1 MLDCFFKK
9 DCGAVVSS
17 QPPDNAYLADLNPAQ
32 RTAATAGDG
41 PILIIA
47 GAGTGK
53 TKTLAARV
61 AYLIDQGVPPGKILL
76 LTFTRRAS
84 AEMLSRASRMLP
96 AKHGSA
102 VSSQVWGGTFH
113 AVANRLLRTYGRAV
127 GLAPEFTV
135 LDQSDAEDLI
145 ALIRNDLGFA
155 KSKRRFP
162 RKQTILAIYSRMV
175 NSRKKLDEV
184 LEKEFPWCAEDA
196 EGIKQ
201 IIKAYTQRKRAG
213 NVLDYD
219 DLLLFWHALIMSGT
233 PGAANIADHFDHIL
247 VDEYQDTN
255 AVQAEILQAMRAR
268 KKNIMVVGDDAQ
280 SIYSFRAATIRNI
293 LDFPR
298 LFRTAE
304 GGEAE
309 VIKLEQNYRST
320 QQILDASNALMGH
333 ATVRYTKN
341 LFTDKQ
347 AGDKP
352 ELITVIDEAEQCGEV
367 CGRILDARERNI
379 PLKRQAVLFRAA
391 HHSDQLEVELTRR
404 NIPFVK
410 YGGLKFVEAAHVK
423 DMIAMLRLLE
433 NPADEVAWFRVLQLL
448 TGIGPGTARHIV
460 DALQVH
466 TLTPATLGK
475 ALQGIGAPPAAKAE
489 FESLRTAL
497 SDCLQGGGTGAGLS
511 PAAAI
516 ERIRL
521 FYDPI
526 FHRVYENPNIRLR
539 DLENLG
545 QIASGYK
552 SRTAFLT
559 DLTLDP
565 PTSTSDLA
573 GPPLLDDDYL
583 ILSTIHSAKGCE
595 WDAVHILHVADGM
608 IPSDMSTGDADEI
621 EEERR
626 LIYVAMTRAKSQ
638 LHLYFP
644 LRYYR
649 SRHGRS
655 DAHAYAQLSRFLSDD
670 VVLLCTR
677 TVAPGAKELETPSM
691 GGGAAS
697 RQSAAKTVDN
707 MLNDLLG

>member
-1 MLDCFFKK
+1 MPSVK
-9 DCGAVVSS
+9 
-17 QPPDNAYLADLNPAQ
+17 QNPDDPGYLADLNPAQ
-32 RTAATAGDG
+32 RAAATAGEG
-41 PILIIA
+41 PVLIIA

-61 AYLIDQGVPPGKILL
+61 AYLIDQGVPPGRILL

-84 AEMLSRASRMLP
+84 AEMLSRAGRLLP
-96 AKHGSA
+96 ARHGSA
-102 VSSQVWGGTFH
+102 VASQVWGGTFH

-127 GLAPEFTV
+127 NLAPEFTV
-135 LDQSDAEDLI
+135 LDQSDAQDLV

-162 RKQTILAIYSRMV
+162 RKETILAIYSRMV
-175 NSRKKLDEV
+175 NSRQKLGEV
-184 LEKEFPWCAEDA
+184 LEKDYPWCSEDA
-196 EGIKQ
+196 DGIKQ
-201 IIKAYTQRKRAG
+201 IIQAYTLRKRAG

-219 DLLLFWHALIMSGT
+219 DLLLFWHALTQSGT
-233 PGAANIADHFDHIL
+233 PGSRDIADRFDHIL

-268 KKNIMVVGDDAQ
+268 KPNIMVVGDDAQ

-293 LDFPR
+293 LDFPKQ
-298 LFRTAE
+298 FRTAD
-304 GGEAE
+304 GHEAE
-309 VIKLEQNYRST
+309 IIKLEQNYRSS
-320 QQILDASNALMGH
+320 QPILDASNALMSH
-333 ATVRYTKN
+333 ATIRYTKN
-341 LFTDKQ
+341 LFTDKRG
-347 AGDKP
+347 GDKP
-352 ELITVIDEAEQCGEV
+352 ELVTVIDESEQCGEV
-367 CGRILDARERNI
+367 CRRILDARERNI
-379 PLKRQAVLFRAA
+379 SLKRQAVLFRAA

-448 TGIGPGTARHIV
+448 TGVGPGTARRIV
-460 DALQVH
+460 DALNIH
-466 TLTPATLGK
+466 TLTPATLGQ
-475 ALQGIGAPPAAKAE
+475 ALQAVSAPSAAQAE

-497 SDCLQGGGTGAGLS
+497 TDCLQGGRPGS
-511 PAAAI
+511 CIPPAAAV

-521 FYDPI
+521 FYEPL
-526 FHRVYENPNIRLR
+526 FRRTYENPTVRLR
-539 DLENLG
+539 DLDMLG

-552 SRTAFLT
+552 TYSAFLT

-565 PTSTSDLA
+565 PTATSDLA

-595 WDAVHILHVADGM
+595 WEAVHILHVSDGM
-608 IPSDMSTGDADEI
+608 IPSDMATGDADQI

-626 LIYVAMTRAKSQ
+626 LIYVAMTRAKAQ

-644 LRYYR
+644 LRCYR
-649 SRHGRS
+649 SRYGRS
-655 DAHAYAQLSRFLSDD
+655 DSHAYAQLSRFLSPD
-670 VVLLCTR
+670 VVSLCDR
-677 TVAPGAKELETPSM
+677 AVAPGAKELETPQA
-691 GGGAAS
+691 GPGGAPHK
-697 RQSAAKTVDN
+697 SAAQAVDD
-707 MLNDLLG
+707 MLSDLLG